1 MNRARIKHRANAQM
15 REVYG
20 RQWRHVKKFVKKFFD
35 EKNVGD
41 KALFSAKEIHVAVR
55 KESYY
60 TVSLCRVH
68 LNQVIDKK
76 KINNYDKLKESQNGK
91 DPF

>member
-20 RQWRHVKKFVKKFFD
+20 RQWRHVKKFVKKFFA

-41 KALFSAKEIHVAVR
+41 KTLFSAKETHVAVR
-55 KESYY
+55 KEDNY
-60 TVSLCRVH
+60 TVSLRRVC
-68 LNQVIDKK
+68 
-76 KINNYDKLKESQNGK
+76 LK
-91 DPF
+91 

>member
-20 RQWRHVKKFVKKFFD
+20 HQWRHVNKFVKKFLA

-41 KALFSAKEIHVAVR
+41 KTLFSTKEIHVAVR
-55 KESYY
+55 KEGYD
-60 TVSLCRVH
+60 TVSLCRVC
-68 LNQVIDKK
+68 LI
-76 KINNYDKLKESQNGK
+76 
-91 DPF
+91 

>member
-20 RQWRHVKKFVKKFFD
+20 RQWRHVKKFVKKFFA

-41 KALFSAKEIHVAVR
+41 KTLFSVKEIHVAVR
-55 KESYY
+55 KEDND
-60 TVSLCRVH
+60 TVSLRRVC
-68 LNQVIDKK
+68 
-76 KINNYDKLKESQNGK
+76 LK
-91 DPF
+91 

>member
-20 RQWRHVKKFVKKFFD
+20 RQWCHVKKFVKKFFA

-41 KALFSAKEIHVAVR
+41 KALFSAKKTHVAVR
-55 KESYY
+55 KEYND
-60 TVSLCRVH
+60 TVSLRRVC
-68 LNQVIDKK
+68 
-76 KINNYDKLKESQNGK
+76 LK
-91 DPF
+91 